1 MNPYNISISDKK
13 LVAKNT
19 WELTLQC
26 LETGTLN
33 IKAGQYVRLV
43 IPEIAGGTLENSRIF
58 SAILSSLMFRDRDSK
73 HFGVVF
79 RESPSAFKQYLIN
92 APIGTQMLAHG
103 PFGDFILPK
112 QCLAPKALN
121 MGWVAGGVGI
131 APFVS

>member
-58 SAILSSLMFRDRDSK
+58 SAILSSLMFRC
-73 HFGVVF
+73 FGNH
-79 RESPSAFKQYLIN
+79 RARLSNI
-92 APIGTQMLAHG
+92 
-103 PFGDFILPK
+103 
-112 QCLAPKALN
+112 
-121 MGWVAGGVGI
+121 
-131 APFVS
+131 